1 MPCIVF
7 LIPVPYCTLIHSPSL
22 LRAVLTRPGN
32 RKRAL
37 DNNNLRDGLKYS
49 SNMLCE
55 LRTGL
60 LSPKNFYELY
70 IMVADEMRHLEQ
82 VWFCVIQSRG
92 CFVSGAWLTAC

>member
-1 MPCIVF
+1 MCRI
-7 LIPVPYCTLIHSPSL
+7 
-22 LRAVLTRPGN
+22 GD

-82 VWFCVIQSRG
+82 VTHTHASHTMQSYLYLALACDICV
-92 CFVSGAWLTAC
+92 

>member
-1 MPCIVF
+1 M
-7 LIPVPYCTLIHSPSL
+7 
-22 LRAVLTRPGN
+22 
-32 RKRAL
+32 
-37 DNNNLRDGLKYS
+37 RDGLKYS

-82 VWFCVIQSRG
+82 ALNLSKP
-92 CFVSGAWLTAC
+92 